1 MMLLYVKLKIKCFG
15 EKDLTNALFV
25 HAKEGK
31 KYVDNIC
38 ADYFNYLTYIQGHT
52 RSKSK

>member
-15 EKDLTNALFV
+15 EKDLMNALFV
-25 HAKEGK
+25 HAKEEK

-38 ADYFNYLTYIQGHT
+38 ADYFNYLT
-52 RSKSK
+52 